1 MPRRILAVVLALVLA
16 CASNPPHVETR
27 VGGPDSSAVFD
38 ATKLIPY
45 RALTRAD
52 FQADA
57 LPRELRG
64 LGLGAVTVVYVYATP
79 CNIQTTARGVAND
92 RWYEAIVTPFRYE
105 ARMNPARS
113 WWDPNQGFKEEHFLD
128 HEQTHFAI
136 AEVGVRRA
144 NAHIEE
150 IRSRIRS
157 RARTRDEAVQMAELQ
172 FTNELHWV
180 QDEISER
187 NARFDDE
194 TANGQRESRN
204 HRWVVTVRQE
214 LEELHSTPLEE

>member
-1 MPRRILAVVLALVLA
+1 MPHRLLALLALVLA
-16 CASNPPHVETR
+16 CAANPPRLDTR
-27 VGGPDSSAVFD
+27 VGGPDSSAAFD
-38 ATKLIPY
+38 ASKLIPY
-45 RALTRAD
+45 RTLTRAD

-57 LPRELRG
+57 FPREFRG

-79 CNIQTTARGVAND
+79 CKIQTTSHGVANE
-92 RWYEAIVTPFRYE
+92 RSYEAIVTAFHYE

-113 WWDPNQGFKEEHFLD
+113 WWDPNQSFKEEHFLD

-144 NAHIEE
+144 NASIEE

-157 RARTRDEAVQMAELQ
+157 RARTREEAVQMAELQ
-172 FTNELHWV
+172 FANELHWV
-180 QDEISER
+180 QDQIAER
-187 NARFDDE
+187 NARFDEE

-204 HRWVVTVRQE
+204 SRWVITIRQE
-214 LEELHSTPLEE
+214 LVGLQSAPPERK

>member
-1 MPRRILAVVLALVLA
+1 MSRKILLILVTFVVA
-16 CASNPPHVETR
+16 CASNAPRVETR
-27 VGGPDSSAVFD
+27 LGGVDSGHEFD
-38 ATKLIPY
+38 PAALIQY
-45 RALTRAD
+45 RPLTRAD

-79 CNIQTTARGVAND
+79 CKIQTTTHGVAND
-92 RWYEAIVTPFRYE
+92 REYEAVVTPFRYE

-144 NAHIEE
+144 NMEIEE

-157 RARTRDEAVQMAELQ
+157 RAQTREEAVHMAELQ
-172 FTNELHWV
+172 FTNELHFV
-180 QDEISER
+180 QGEISER
-187 NARFDDE
+187 NARFDEE
-194 TANGQRESRN
+194 TANGQRQNRNDAWVAMISR
-204 HRWVVTVRQE
+204 E
-214 LEELHSTPLEE
+214 LQSLVE